1 MSLHPAHKPISD
13 FGKRYASAKIYTIF
27 YTYKSFSELF
37 VFFRK
42 NTPTNH
48 IANADA
54 PWRVFDRKGNIIR
67 TKIADTALVSALLYQ
82 SWTLIIVRGT
92 FLHRP

>member
-1 MSLHPAHKPISD
+1 MRHHP
-13 FGKRYASAKIYTIF
+13 F
-27 YTYKSFSELF
+27 YLN
-37 VFFRK
+37 R
-42 NTPTNH
+42 
-48 IANADA
+48 IA